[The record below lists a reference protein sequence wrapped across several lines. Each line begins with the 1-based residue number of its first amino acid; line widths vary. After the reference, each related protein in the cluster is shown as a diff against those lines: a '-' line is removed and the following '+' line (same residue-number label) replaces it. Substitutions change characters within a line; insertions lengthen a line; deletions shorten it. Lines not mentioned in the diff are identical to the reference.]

1 MKALIQTEYNF
12 VLYNI
17 YHIFYYI
24 ILTL

>member
-1 MKALIQTEYNF
+1 MKSLIQTEYNF

>member
-1 MKALIQTEYNF
+1 MKTLIETELYF
-12 VLYNI
+12 VFNNI

>member
-17 YHIFYYI
+17 YHIFYYN

>member
-1 MKALIQTEYNF
+1 MKTLIQTEYNF